1 MAPEL
6 DSSFETKPAW
16 SIAGF
21 GRDFDTSNSEIYN
34 LIGRGQ
40 LVAVKAGRKTL
51 ITGDS
56 VRAWWASLPPA
67 KIRAA
72 DLPPDATGPPNADD
86 SIGVP
91 KTHGF
96 SQTVPA

>member
-6 DSSFETKPAW
+6 DLSFETKPAW

-21 GRDFDTSNSEIYN
+21 GRDFDTSNSETYN
-34 LIGRGQ
+34 LIGRGL

-67 KIRAA
+67 KIKPQQTTVQLPPATIRAA
-72 DLPPDATGPPNADD
+72 DRIL
-86 SIGVP
+86 S
-91 KTHGF
+91 
-96 SQTVPA
+96 

>member
-72 DLPPDATGPPNADD
+72 DQRLEPTGPPN
-86 SIGVP
+86 SGE
-91 KTHGF
+91 
-96 SQTVPA
+96 PASRAKMPGISRPVLA